1 MNMISP
7 LAGSS
12 LWHADIETG
21 KVRRGS
27 RTASLTCSCP
37 GAGGADVVAS
47 RVPWAL
53 FFSQPAAPPC
63 SPPPPPH

>member
-27 RTASLTCSCP
+27 RTASPTCS
-37 GAGGADVVAS
+37 
-47 RVPWAL
+47 
-53 FFSQPAAPPC
+53 
-63 SPPPPPH
+63 